1 MSASKLIVLRAAVV
15 VTLLASMPLVVLPPV
30 VAQIDALFYRED
42 PASLPLA
49 VRADREIH
57 AAPPTEQ
64 VVVVVDGE
72 DDELDRRLMAAQSR
86 LERLGAYYMTLEAA
100 GADDRTFRF
109 RCRAF
114 RAPEGGIC
122 FIGQFEDFEASS
134 PDPAV
139 AMEQVVRAVEAWHG
153 TAEAAQTAE
162 LPTRFR

>member
-1 MSASKLIVLRAAVV
+1 MSASKLIALRAAVV
-15 VTLLASMPLVVLPPV
+15 VTLLALMPLVVLPPV

-49 VRADREIH
+49 VRSDREIH
-57 AAPPTEQ
+57 APPQTEQ
-64 VVVVVDGE
+64 VV
-72 DDELDRRLMAAQSR
+72 DDDDLDRRLMAAQSR
-86 LERLGAYYMTLEAA
+86 LERLGADYMTLDAI

-109 RCRAF
+109 RCSVSYAF
-114 RAPEGGIC
+114 GECLDG
-122 FIGQFEDFEASS
+122 GQFEDFEASS

-153 TAEAAQTAE
+153 TAEATQTAE